1 MNQTAAIWLLLV
13 LAFAAA
19 NLPFLNERVFGLYP
33 LKGAKPFVVRVVEL
47 IALYLLIG
55 VVGMT
60 LERMIGNVFAQ
71 KWEFFATTFTLFL
84 VMAFPGFV
92 VRYLLKR

>member
-1 MNQTAAIWLLLV
+1 MNQPAAIWLLLV

-19 NLPFLNERVFGLYP
+19 NLPFLNERVFGLYA
-33 LKGAKPFVVRVVEL
+33 LKGAKPFLVRVLEL

-60 LERMIGNVFAQ
+60 LERMIGNAFVQ

>member
-1 MNQTAAIWLLLV
+1 MNQQAAIWLLLV

-19 NLPFLNERVFGLYP
+19 NLPFLNERVFGLYA
-33 LKGAKPFVVRVVEL
+33 LKGAKPFLVRVIEL

-60 LERMIGNVFAQ
+60 LERMIGNAFSQ

>member
-1 MNQTAAIWLLLV
+1 MNQQAAIWLLLV

-19 NLPFLNERVFGLYP
+19 NLPFFNERVFGLYA
-33 LKGAKPFVVRVVEL
+33 LKGAKPFLVRVIEL

-60 LERMIGNVFAQ
+60 LERMIGNAFSQ

>member
-1 MNQTAAIWLLLV
+1 MNQSAAIWLLLV

-19 NLPFLNERVFGLYP
+19 NLPFLNERVFGLYR
-33 LKGAKPFVVRVVEL
+33 LKGTKPFLVRVLEL

>member
-55 VVGMT
+55 IVGMT

>member
-1 MNQTAAIWLLLV
+1 MNQHAAIWLLLV

-19 NLPFLNERVFGLYP
+19 NLPFLNERVFGLYA
-33 LKGAKPFVVRVVEL
+33 LKGAKPFLVRVLEL
-47 IALYLLIG
+47 IVLYLLIG
-55 VVGMT
+55 IVGMT
-60 LERMIGNVFAQ
+60 LERMIGNAFPQ
-71 KWEFFATTFTLFL
+71 KWEFYATTFTLFL

>member
-1 MNQTAAIWLLLV
+1 MNQNAAIWLLLV

-19 NLPFLNERVFGLYP
+19 NRPFLNERVFGLYA
-33 LKGAKPFVVRVVEL
+33 LKGAKPFLVRVLEL
-47 IALYLLIG
+47 IVLYLLIG

-60 LERMIGNVFAQ
+60 LERMIGNAFTQ

-92 VRYLLKR
+92 VRYLVKR

>member
-1 MNQTAAIWLLLV
+1 MNQSAAIWLLLV

-19 NLPFLNERVFGLYP
+19 NLPFLNERVFGLYA
-33 LKGAKPFVVRVVEL
+33 LKGAKPFLVRVFEL

-55 VVGMT
+55 VVGLT
-60 LERMIGNVFAQ
+60 LERMIGNAFVQ
-71 KWEFFATTFTLFL
+71 RWEFFATTFTLFL

>member
-1 MNQTAAIWLLLV
+1 MNQSAAIWLLLV

-19 NLPFLNERVFGLYP
+19 NLPFLNERVFGLYR
-33 LKGAKPFVVRVVEL
+33 LKGTKPFLVCVLEL

>member
-1 MNQTAAIWLLLV
+1 MNQNAAIWLLLV

-19 NLPFLNERVFGLYP
+19 NLPFLNERVFGLYA
-33 LKGAKPFVVRVVEL
+33 LKGAKPFLVRVLEL
-47 IALYLLIG
+47 IVLYLLIG

-60 LERMIGNVFAQ
+60 LERMIGNAFKQ

>member
-1 MNQTAAIWLLLV
+1 MNQHAAIWLLLV

-19 NLPFLNERVFGLYP
+19 NLPFLNERVFGLYA
-33 LKGAKPFVVRVVEL
+33 LKGAKPFLVRVLEL
-47 IALYLLIG
+47 IVLYLLIG

-60 LERMIGNVFAQ
+60 LERMIGNVFTQ

>member
-1 MNQTAAIWLLLV
+1 MNQPAAIWLLLV

-19 NLPFLNERVFGLYP
+19 NLPFLNERVFGLYA
-33 LKGAKPFVVRVVEL
+33 LKGAKPFLVRVLEL
-47 IALYLLIG
+47 IVLYLLIG

-60 LERMIGNVFAQ
+60 LERMIGNAFTQ

-92 VRYLLKR
+92 VRCLLKR

>member
-47 IALYLLIG
+47 IALYFLIG

>member
-1 MNQTAAIWLLLV
+1 MNQNAAIWLLLV

-19 NLPFLNERVFGLYP
+19 NLPFLNERVFGLYA
-33 LKGAKPFVVRVVEL
+33 LKGVKPFLVRVLEL

-60 LERMIGNVFAQ
+60 VERVIGNAFAQ

-92 VRYLLKR
+92 LRYLLKR